1 MNDVLGWMLPSLF
14 ARFKLR
20 SISTWFL
27 FAFRHGTCKVGYIST
42 ASLYEFSNTTTAN
55 FPDSKPSLSSNTCN
69 TPFYLRLFVI
79 SLDRIEQIQSLAQRH
94 HPPNYHSTRS
104 RENCQKLS
112 LWGTLAPERSKK
124 KATLVSVGDPQKIF
138 CQDDVIII
146 LAAKVVK
153 RAFHAIGYNLS
164 WRLNTSSSRVVWEEK
179 NNVLDL
185 MCTV

>member
-1 MNDVLGWMLPSLF
+1 MSQSSL
-14 ARFKLR
+14 K
-20 SISTWFL
+20 
-27 FAFRHGTCKVGYIST
+27 
-42 ASLYEFSNTTTAN
+42 
-55 FPDSKPSLSSNTCN
+55 
-69 TPFYLRLFVI
+69 
-79 SLDRIEQIQSLAQRH
+79 
-94 HPPNYHSTRS
+94 
-104 RENCQKLS
+104 
-112 LWGTLAPERSKK
+112 GTLAPERSKK
-124 KATLVSVGDPQKIF
+124 KTTLVSVGDPQKIF